1 MKSPKPYSIGRVVIY
16 TPTEEDNNIAGGNK
30 ALALPAI
37 IVATWEHTS
46 YENDEVNLK
55 VLSDGF
61 NDLWKTSVP
70 YDETGTPGTWK
81 WPEIK

>member
-16 TPTEEDNNIAGGNK
+16 TPTEEDNNIAGGNR
-30 ALALPAI
+30 ATALPAT

-70 YDETGTPGTWK
+70 YDEAGTPGTWK

>member
-1 MKSPKPYSIGRVVIY
+1 MKSPKAYSIGRTVLY
-16 TPTEEDNNIAGGNK
+16 TPTEEDQTKVQGNR
-30 ALALPAI
+30 AVVLPAT

-55 VLSDGF
+55 VLTDGEK
-61 NDLWKTSVP
+61 DLWRTSVP
-70 YDETGTPGTWK
+70 YDETGAPGTWK